1 MQETIIFALI
11 ERAQFAVNPAVYS
24 KEPHQLLG
32 LGDASG
38 VAGNRGNGH
47 VSPHNIPPHQAPR
60 RPSLYRRCPHDE
72 PYRPAYG
79 GCIPGWLS
87 GLAICIAA

>member
-32 LGDASG
+32 LGD
-38 VAGNRGNGH
+38 NRVNGH
-47 VSPHNIPPHQAPR
+47 VSPHNIPPHQPLVDPR
-60 RPSLYRRCPHDE
+60 SVAAARTMIHIALHMG
-72 PYRPAYG
+72 AAF
-79 GCIPGWLS
+79 
-87 GLAICIAA
+87 LAG